1 MRLITITLHFRKWE
15 TTCID
20 TANNFI
26 EMFGGYYFEMWREPY
41 EGKEINYIKSL
52 GLPFKTTEQKHGK

>member
-15 TTCID
+15 TTNRLE
-20 TANNFI
+20 ANCFI
-26 EMFGGYYFEMWREPY
+26 AHFGSDDFIMKSEPY

-52 GLPFKTTEQKHGK
+52 N

>member
-52 GLPFKTTEQKHGK
+52 N